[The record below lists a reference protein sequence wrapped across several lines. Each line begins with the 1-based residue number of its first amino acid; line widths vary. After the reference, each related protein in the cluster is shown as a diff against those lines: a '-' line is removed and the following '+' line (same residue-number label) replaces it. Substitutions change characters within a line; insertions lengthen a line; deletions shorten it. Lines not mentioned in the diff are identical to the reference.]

1 MLSEKNA
8 QKKLSLLVTLALSTN
23 GACLVPGVSSLL
35 GESVAYAADV
45 TIPSS
50 DTAHSAGVD
59 GTTETGSKDG
69 NNVTIGESGAAGPA
83 INGDVVG
90 GSATADDV
98 ANNSVAI
105 NSITLGSGQSVY
117 GGKSASGAAT
127 GNNVTIEG
135 GILNNSSIYGGY
147 TAGMSNSSNNTVTIT
162 ATGRGWRV
170 YGGYAAGSVIHNIV
184 NIEGHADET
193 VFGGRLAGSGTAER
207 NEIHLKNAAVSGM
220 VIGAQ
225 GNDDASVTKNI
236 VTLENSTVGTGG
248 NKRHV
253 FGGFSR
259 GANGKAD
266 GNEVTVTDTSVTGE
280 INAGLVLGDG
290 SASSNKVTIAGTST
304 IGGAVYGGH
313 ANAQGA
319 YATTNGIL
327 EKNEVTIQDGT
338 VEKIVCGALSAKDGT
353 VRENKVTIS
362 GGTLKGRIYG
372 GVSNGNGTVKNNHV
386 VISGGIIQGVVIG
399 GSSDGTNA
407 VTGNTVTISGGIFSG
422 DVKGGESW
430 GKTTGNTVTLG
441 ADDGTYTAMLTNS
454 DIYGGN
460 DASDVTDNTLNVN
473 AKNVAVKSVNNFENY
488 NFKLNSSIGDGDT
501 MLTLGTGG
509 FGRTTEWNKF
519 KVNIEGLPGGQGQ
532 PNRTIAV
539 LKTGTANALQFSNY
553 AARTLITD
561 PNSDFES
568 ALRTDTGTDTA
579 TSVLLDY
586 NRFRNNTWTY
596 DGTTPATGDK
606 VYGGYSSLG
615 HTTTNNKLTV
625 TNTNNTSLNVYGGYT
640 AGAGDSTNNT
650 VTIAG
655 TSRVK
660 QAYGGYAT
668 AANGRAEG
676 NTVNIETG
684 GYADNTIFGGWAKGS
699 VVRNIVNIEGHADW
713 SVFGGFLAGSGTA
726 EGNEVRGNGA
736 EVLGYVIGAQG
747 DVDASV
753 TKNIVTLENSTVGT
767 SGNVRHVTGGFSR
780 GANGKADGNEVT
792 VTNTAVTGE
801 ITGGLVLG
809 DGSASSNKV
818 TIAGTSTIKGAVYG
832 GHANAQPGYTTT
844 NGTLEKNEVII
855 SGGTMEKEVYGALS
869 FGKGTARENRVTI
882 SGGTLQKAVYGGMA
896 YDAGT
901 AKDNHIVI
909 SGGTFQGNVIGGA
922 SDGTNA
928 VTGNTIT
935 ISGGTFSGDIKGGLS
950 WGGGAT
956 TGNTVTL
963 GADDGT
969 YTATLTNSDI
979 YGGND
984 TSDVTDN
991 TLNVNAKNVAVK
1003 SVNNFENYNFKLN
1016 SSIGDGDTMLTLG
1029 SGGFGRTI
1037 DWNKFNIVLPTA
1049 GGAPTGQITL
1059 IKTNTANALQFSNY
1073 AVRDLAN
1080 NPNSDFES
1088 ILRTDTGTAA
1098 ATSVLLN
1105 YNRFRNNEW
1114 TYNGTNPATANEVY
1128 GGISYKDG
1136 NTTEKNK
1143 ITVTGTP
1150 AAGLNFVYGG
1160 KTNGAADS
1168 KENTV
1173 TIESGTVTNVYGG
1186 FVSVGSG
1193 SATGNKV
1200 TVAGGTVTNVFGG
1213 GGLDNTVTGS
1223 MSNNRVTITGG
1234 TVTGQIVGGD
1244 SRVTTSTSNNNT
1256 VTLGGGTLDGS
1267 EVWGTSYNGTVYAN
1281 TDDEIKGNT
1290 LNVQAAGLTVKK
1302 IRNFE
1307 KLNFKMTDALQNGA
1321 TMLELSDPGGF
1332 GKLSSDNT
1340 DIRVKWTNVTTNVPE
1355 NLDTLQGKNKITLL
1369 KALASG
1375 KLKFSDYALDSKIQG
1390 NYETVTHLDAN
1401 ATVNPDKTA
1410 DATSVELS
1418 LNRFKNGN
1426 RTLNAASTLDNNEF
1440 YAGISE
1446 YGAGTEYNHLE
1457 IDAAPAGLDAAY
1469 AGKTEGEAGGSHHNE
1484 LVVKGN
1490 AGITAR
1496 SFIAAGYI
1504 HNVDNTANAADNV
1517 TTLTETDAANMFTG
1531 KVFGGKTE
1539 GTGNALRNTVNVL
1552 RKVTGDIVGGYA
1564 AKGAASYNTVN
1575 LGAVDVTGDVYG
1587 GQVEPVQPNVQTRN
1601 NTINLFGTKVTGKV
1615 FGGNKE
1621 AAGNTLAVHAPGTEI
1636 NDFENIE
1643 NLNFY
1648 LPEGASASM
1657 PTMLKLGTDTK
1668 NIRGLKL
1675 GVGLAGGARTLKA
1688 NDTLSLMKVAEKPDH
1703 TSGTLTTDDT
1713 LTNAL
1718 EGQQGVSMRYKFAL
1732 AKRGTDELVATVSE
1746 AKLNE
1751 ATKSL
1756 VETRAAAMD
1765 FYNSGV
1771 NSLVGSGLSAA
1782 ASAVAAE
1789 AAESGKAGGPASS
1802 GAATDYAAWV
1812 AQSGT
1817 SMKVKTGSYAD
1828 VRGYNLNV
1836 GFARKIAQKDGT
1848 LLFGPFVEY
1857 GRGNYDSYLDDGT
1870 HGDGKTRYIG
1880 AGLLARKDGQDG
1892 TYFEGSI
1899 RAGRMKS
1906 DYTGNIAG
1914 VDTSYDISHPY
1925 YGFHLGLGRV
1935 TKLKGGASVDT
1946 YLKYFYAH
1954 QNDADATLATGE
1966 TYKFDDVNSSRLR
1979 LGVRYTKG
1987 DNPENQVYAG
1997 IAWEY
2002 EFDGDARAS
2011 YQGMDT
2017 PSPSLKGSSGVLEL
2031 GARFAPKDSN
2041 VSYELNL
2048 NGWAGKRRGVSGGGS
2063 VNWAF

>member
-105 NSITLGSGQSVY
+105 KSITLGSGQSVY

-162 ATGRGWRV
+162 AAGRGWRV

-407 VTGNTVTISGGIFSG
+407 VTGNTVTVSGGIFSG

-488 NFKLNSSIGDGDT
+488 NFKLNSSIGEGDT

-509 FGRTTEWNKF
+509 FGRTTDWNKF

-568 ALRTDTGTDTA
+568 ALRTDTGMAAA

-586 NRFRNNTWTY
+586 NRFRNNEWTY

-625 TNTNNTSLNVYGGYT
+625 TNTNNTSLDVYGGYT

-684 GYADNTIFGGWAKGS
+684 GYVDNTVYGGWAKGS
-699 VVRNIVNIEGHADW
+699 VVHNIVNIEGQTDF
-713 SVFGGFLAGSGTA
+713 SVFGGRLAGSGTA
-726 EGNEVRGNGA
+726 ERNEIHLKNAAVSGT
-736 EVLGYVIGAQG
+736 VIGAQG
-747 DVDASV
+747 NDDASV

-767 SGNVRHVTGGFSR
+767 GGNVRHVFGGYSR

-792 VTNTAVTGE
+792 VTNTSVTGQ
-801 ITGGLVLG
+801 INGGLVLG

-818 TIAGTSTIKGAVYG
+818 TIAGTSTIKGDVYG
-832 GHANAQPGYTTT
+832 AHANAQTGYATT

-909 SGGTFQGNVIGGA
+909 SGGIFQGNVIGGA

-950 WGGGAT
+950 WGGGKT
-956 TGNTVTL
+956 KGNTVTL

-1049 GGAPTGQITL
+1049 GGTPTGQITL

-1114 TYNGTNPATANEVY
+1114 TYNGTNLATANEVY
-1128 GGISYKDG
+1128 GGVSYKDG
-1136 NTTEKNK
+1136 HTTFKNV
-1143 ITVTGTP
+1143 ITVTGVP
-1150 AAGLNFVYGG
+1150 AGNLNFVYGG

-1168 KENTV
+1168 KENRV
-1173 TIESGTVTNVYGG
+1173 IVESTGTGSIANINGGFTGKIDGVAEKNSVLIKGGTVTNVYGG
-1186 FVSVGSG
+1186 AVSGANG
-1193 SATGNKV
+1193 SATGNTV
-1200 TVAGGTVTNVFGG
+1200 TVENGTVTNIIGG
-1213 GGLDNTVTGS
+1213 GGTPRASGN
-1223 MSNNRVTITGG
+1223 MSNNTITITGG
-1234 TVTGQIVGGD
+1234 TVSGQIVGGD
-1244 SRVTTSTSNNNT
+1244 SRVATSTSNHNT
-1256 VTLGGGTLDGS
+1256 VTLGGGTLTGS
-1267 EVWGTSYNGTVYAN
+1267 EVWGTSYNSTVFAN
-1281 TDDEIKGNT
+1281 DSEKITGNT
-1290 LNVQAAGLTVKK
+1290 LNVQAAGLEVKK

-1307 KLNFKMTDALQNGA
+1307 KLNFKLTDNIVPAGTDTVAPNT
-1321 TMLELSDPGGF
+1321 TMLTLSEAGGF
-1332 GKLSSDNT
+1332 GT
-1340 DIRVKWTNVTTNVPE
+1340 VTAGGAAVKMKWANVTTEVPE
-1355 NLDTLQGKNKITLL
+1355 NLNTLQGKNKITLL

-1375 KLKFSDYALDSKIQG
+1375 ELKFSDYAARTEQKG
-1390 NYETVTHLDAN
+1390 NYEVSLHTDSGSGDAQ
-1401 ATVNPDKTA
+1401 
-1410 DATSVELS
+1410 SVELDI
-1418 LNRFKNGN
+1418 NRNKNGA
-1426 RTLNAASTLDNNEF
+1426 RTYNGQTGEF

-1446 YGAGTEYNHLE
+1446 HGFGTENNHTT
-1457 IDAAPAGLDAAY
+1457 ISIAPAAALTAAY
-1469 AGKTEGEAGGSHHNE
+1469 
-1484 LVVKGN
+1484 
-1490 AGITAR
+1490 
-1496 SFIAAGYI
+1496 
-1504 HNVDNTANAADNV
+1504 
-1517 TTLTETDAANMFTG
+1517 
-1531 KVFGGKTE
+1531 GGKTE
-1539 GTGNALRNTVNVL
+1539 GAAGGSRGNSVTIDGSVGKAIPKVYGGFIANTANNADVTGNRVTLSGGDFTGDLIGGASEGAGNVDGNIVDIGAL
-1552 RKVTGDIVGGYA
+1552 KVTGNVIGGR
-1564 AKGAASYNTVN
+1564 GAR
-1575 LGAVDVTGDVYG
+1575 
-1587 GQVEPVQPNVQTRN
+1587 TRN
-1601 NTINLFGTKVTGKV
+1601 NVINLAGSEITGKIT
-1615 FGGNKE
+1615 GGSAEKT
-1621 AAGNTLAVHAPGTEI
+1621 GNTLAIHAPGTKVR
-1636 NDFENIE
+1636 DFENIE

-1648 LPEGASASM
+1648 LPEGAGAST

-1668 NIRGLKL
+1668 DIRRLKL

-1688 NDTLSLMKVAEKPDH
+1688 NETLSLMKVAEKPDH

-1746 AKLNE
+1746 ASMNE
-1751 ATKSL
+1751 GTKSL
-1756 VETRAAAMD
+1756 VETRTAAMD

-1771 NSLVGSGLSAA
+1771 NNLVSGGLPAA
-1782 ASAVAAE
+1782 NAAVAAE
-1789 AAESGKAGGPASS
+1789 AAGAGKKTAATGKTGEAGGSAVSTS
-1802 GAATDYAAWV
+1802 YTAWV

-1817 SMKVKTGSYAD
+1817 SMKVETGSHAD

-1857 GRGNYDSYLDDGT
+1857 GRGSYDSYLDDGT

-1925 YGFHLGLGRV
+1925 YGFHLGFGRV
-1935 TKLKGGASVDT
+1935 TKLKGGSSVDT

-1966 TYKFDDVNSSRLR
+1966 TYKFDDVDSSRLR

-2017 PSPSLKGSSGVLEL
+2017 PAPSLKGSSGVLEL

-2048 NGWAGKRRGVSGGGS
+2048 NGWAGKRRGVSGG
-2063 VNWAF
+2063 VNANWEF